1 MYSINLRNLMLGA
14 LALLTACTAS
24 ASKEKQAADDSAN
37 EPKEVIVG
45 AARTDA
51 YMDSLRGKRV
61 ALFSNHTGM
70 VGDKH
75 TLDILLENDINVVT
89 LFSPEHGFRGTADA
103 GEHVSSSVDPVTGIP
118 IASLY
123 DSKDKKGSNVMDS
136 IDVIVCDIQ
145 DVGLRYYTYYCT
157 MIKLMNDAAANG
169 KEFVVLDRPNP
180 NGMYVDGPILDMKY
194 ESGVGRL
201 PITVVHG
208 LTLGEMAQMA
218 IGEGWLKDGAKVPLL
233 VVPCENYTHQTRY
246 ELPIAPSPNLRTMK
260 AIYLYPSTCYFE
272 ATPVSLGRGTD
283 MPFLVYGHPDMK
295 NRTFEFT
302 PRSVPG
308 AKNPP
313 LLDEH
318 CWGVDLRDISDEDAI
333 AQGINLEYVIDAYN
347 DLGMGDK
354 FFRNFFELLIGR
366 GDIRQMIED
375 GKSAAEIKAT
385 WADDVAKFKE
395 QRRPYLLYAE

>member
-1 MYSINLRNLMLGA
+1 
-14 LALLTACTAS
+14 
-24 ASKEKQAADDSAN
+24 
-37 EPKEVIVG
+37 
-45 AARTDA
+45 
-51 YMDSLRGKRV
+51 
-61 ALFSNHTGM
+61 
-70 VGDKH
+70 
-75 TLDILLENDINVVT
+75 
-89 LFSPEHGFRGTADA
+89 
-103 GEHVSSSVDPVTGIP
+103 
-118 IASLY
+118 
-123 DSKDKKGSNVMDS
+123 
-136 IDVIVCDIQ
+136 
-145 DVGLRYYTYYCT
+145 
-157 MIKLMNDAAANG
+157 
-169 KEFVVLDRPNP
+169 
-180 NGMYVDGPILDMKY
+180 MYVDGPILDMKY